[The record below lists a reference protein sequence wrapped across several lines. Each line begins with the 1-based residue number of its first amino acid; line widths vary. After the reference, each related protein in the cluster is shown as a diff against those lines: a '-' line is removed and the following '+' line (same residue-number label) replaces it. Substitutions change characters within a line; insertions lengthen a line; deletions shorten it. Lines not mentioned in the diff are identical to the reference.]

1 MTSEFFSTLLL
12 IIGLLI
18 GFFLAILLILA
29 GIRRF
34 FCSAEEPLK
43 RIRRYQVWHN
53 RYQFNEEV
61 TSFFTVIGATLLVS
75 LITVQITAIPFQYTV
90 LIFWSSWL
98 FHLLSFWKKIR
109 VPKKMK
115 NEMIQL
121 AGFLLITA
129 LYFVGYFAMKSL
141 HFSII
146 HVADFPGVIQFGI
159 RTYLTICSLFVT
171 SGALIVWQRIYVKL
185 LK

>member
-129 LYFVGYFAMKSL
+129 LYFCWLFCDEV
-141 HFSII
+141 
-146 HVADFPGVIQFGI
+146 VAFFYYTCSRFPWSYSV
-159 RTYLTICSLFVT
+159 RNKNLSNYL
-171 SGALIVWQRIYVKL
+171 
-185 LK
+185 

>member
-129 LYFVGYFAMKSL
+129 L
-141 HFSII
+141 
-146 HVADFPGVIQFGI
+146 
-159 RTYLTICSLFVT
+159 
-171 SGALIVWQRIYVKL
+171 
-185 LK
+185 

>member
-12 IIGLLI
+12 IIGLLL
-18 GFFLAILLILA
+18 GFFLAILLILV

-34 FCSAEEPLK
+34 LCSAEEPLK
-43 RIRRYQVWHN
+43 RIQRYQLWHN
-53 RYQFNEEV
+53 RYQLNAEV
-61 TSFFTVIGATLLVS
+61 TSFLIVIGASLSVS
-75 LITVQITAIPFQYTV
+75 LITLQITAIPFQYTV
-90 LIFWSSWL
+90 LIFWSSCL

-115 NEMIQL
+115 NEMKQL
-121 AGFLLITA
+121 AGFLLITV
-129 LYFVGYFAMKSL
+129 LYFVGFFAMKSV

-146 HVADFPGVIQFGI
+146 QVADFPGVIQFGI
-159 RTYLTICSLFVT
+159 RTYLTICSFFVAC
-171 SGALIVWQRIYVKL
+171 GALIVWQRIYVKL